1 MEHNCVVLG
10 GGGHAKILVD
20 ALQSCGGIKL
30 YGVLDV
36 DRALWGE
43 SLLGVSILGGD
54 NLLPE
59 LIEDGVN
66 CFVVGLGSI
75 GDHTPRK
82 SLFDLGIISELHP
95 FTVIHPSATCSRWS
109 SIGPGGQLLSGSI
122 VNAGAELGTNV
133 IINSGAIVEHD
144 CVIGNHVHV
153 ATGARLAST
162 VAVGEGAHIGAGAT
176 VKQSVCIGEH
186 SIVGAG
192 AVVVKDVLPNSVVAG
207 VPARPMQSSRG

>member
-1 MEHNCVVLG
+1 MGHICVVLG
-10 GGGHAKILVD
+10 GGGHARILID

-30 YGVLDV
+30 YGVLDINST
-36 DRALWGE
+36 LWGE
-43 SLLGVSILGGD
+43 SLLGVPILGGD

-75 GDHTPRK
+75 GDNAPRK
-82 SLFDLGIISELHP
+82 SLFDLGSTSKLYP
-95 FTVIHPSATCSRWS
+95 FTVIHSSAIYSRWS
-109 SIGPGGQLLSGSI
+109 SIGPGVQLLSGSI
-122 VNAGAELGTNV
+122 VNAGVKLGTNV

-144 CVIGNHVHV
+144 CVIGDHVHV

-162 VAVGEGAHIGAGAT
+162 VTVGEGAHIGVGAT
-176 VKQSVCIGEH
+176 VKQSVSIGEYA
-186 SIVGAG
+186 IVGAG